1 MAFHKLQNR
10 EPKLTVHSTHST
22 HWKTQSFAGALRF
35 LPSLRSR
42 RYRRLLILSL
52 LLIDLAACGEPTL
65 SAAAPSAPVATP
77 PGPDALLEDER
88 NTIDVFSATSD
99 SVVFVT
105 STQWQRG
112 RFDRSAREVSQGTGS
127 GFVWDH
133 NGHIVTNFHVVR
145 GSHAF
150 SVSFPDGS
158 AYPAKLIGVDPYKDL
173 AVLKLEG
180 ASPQPV
186 PLRHGSSKGLLVG
199 QKVLAI
205 GNPFGLDHTLT
216 TGVISALG
224 REMQSVA
231 GTTIED
237 VIQTD
242 AAINPGNSGGPL
254 LDSSGRLIGVNTSII
269 SSSGQ
274 SAGIG
279 FAVPVDTV
287 KRVVPQLIKDGR
299 VRRVGLGV
307 QILPD
312 HQAARW
318 GIEGVIVQKLTPG
331 GPAARAGL
339 RPMQVDRRGN
349 VYLDVIVGID
359 DATVKSFDDL
369 YRALD
374 MREPGERVRLR
385 VERDGREEQFDLV
398 LQELN

>member
-1 MAFHKLQNR
+1 MQSTTLFSSGARHCIRLAFL
-10 EPKLTVHSTHST
+10 
-22 HWKTQSFAGALRF
+22 A
-35 LPSLRSR
+35 
-42 RYRRLLILSL
+42 L
-52 LLIDLAACGEPTL
+52 LLIDLAACGEPSS
-65 SAAAPSAPVATP
+65 SAAPPSAPLAPPSAPVATA
-77 PGPDALLEDER
+77 PGRAALLEDER

-105 STQWQRG
+105 SSQWQRG
-112 RFDRSAREVSQGTGS
+112 VFDRSARQVSQGTGS

-133 NGHIVTNFHVVR
+133 DRHVVTNFHVVR
-145 GSHAF
+145 GSNAF
-150 SVSFPDGS
+150 SVTFADGS
-158 AYPAKLIGVDPYKDL
+158 TYPAKLIGVDPHKDL
-173 AVLKLEG
+173 AVLELEP
-180 ASPQPV
+180 SVTPPT
-186 PLRHGSSKGLLVG
+186 PLSHGSSRDLRVG

-242 AAINPGNSGGPL
+242 ASINPGNSGGPL

-269 SSSGQ
+269 SASGQ

-287 KRVVPQLIKDGR
+287 KRIVPQLIKAGR
-299 VRRVGLGV
+299 VRRVGIGV

-312 HQAARW
+312 SQAANL
-318 GIEGVIVQKLTPG
+318 GIEGVIVREPMLG
-331 GPAARAGL
+331 GAAARAGI
-339 RPMQVDRRGN
+339 RAIEVDRRGKL
-349 VYLDVIVGID
+349 YFDVIVGID
-359 DATVKSFDDL
+359 DIPIRSYDDL

-374 MREPGERVRLR
+374 TREPGERVVLRLR
-385 VERDGREEQFDLV
+385 RDGREHQVELV
-398 LQELN
+398 LQELE